1 VSTLD
6 IGLITTAF
14 GVTLAA
20 ILATLGW
27 MAKRVGKLVNDV
39 STLQTQ
45 MSPFWASVERIVSK
59 DLHHP
64 SPRYAEMDGLLEK
77 LAALTITD
85 DERERLKAL
94 LIERSTDTHEDIT
107 ENQRTKASI
116 MIPLMTLVLDEAKTK
131 QP

>member
-1 VSTLD
+1 MSPLTQELLVA
-6 IGLITTAF
+6 AF
-14 GVTLAA
+14 SA
-20 ILATLGW
+20 ILIAMLGVMGY
-27 MAKRVGKLVNDV
+27 MAKLIGGLVTDV
-39 STLQTQ
+39 TTLKTQ

-77 LAALTITD
+77 LTALTITD
-85 DERERLKAL
+85 DERIRLKAL

-116 MIPLMTLVLDEAKTK
+116 MIPLMALVLDEAKGTDK
-131 QP
+131 